1 MESRN
6 EFMNFRVLAASLGI
20 AAVLGAAV
28 ANAQQSQSSTVA
40 RLADL
45 QGGVL
50 VSQDDAMVA
59 GANDQRLRVGQRVV
73 TTAGAHVIVRY
84 DNGCDVEL
92 KENQRFTVR
101 IGECP
106 ALLSEVTSVGPA
118 PVAGVSA
125 DTIFGIAG
133 AAGFGYAIYEFFQN
147 KSVSSN

>member
-1 MESRN
+1 MESAN
-6 EFMNFRVLAASLGI
+6 EFMNIRTLAG
-20 AAVLGAAV
+20 AVGVALALGAAV
-28 ANAQQSQSSTVA
+28 AGAQQQQANTVA
-40 RLADL
+40 RLADV
-45 QGGVL
+45 QGSVL

-59 GANDQRLRVGQRVV
+59 GANDQRLRVGQRIV
-73 TTAGAHVIVRY
+73 TTAGAHGTVRY

-106 ALLSEVTSVGPA
+106 VLLSDVTSVGLA
-118 PVAGVSA
+118 PVAGVTS
-125 DTIFGIAG
+125 DTILGVAG